1 MSDIQEELQHLDP
14 YILEQVVKAKP
25 YSMTSGTRLAHTYT
39 TIQDLDARGI
49 TGDIVECGVWKGGHI
64 IMSWLANTNTKRN
77 FWLYDTFEGMTEPT
91 MEDYKINHDG
101 TLGYAYRSSKAKEGY
116 NNWCRSELS
125 EVVNNLDKFKLP
137 QKQTKFIKGDCN
149 QTLKDPKN
157 LPDNIAFLRLDTD
170 WYESTLTEILQL
182 WPRLQ
187 VGGIMVLDDY
197 HSWQGSKKAFNE
209 VFGNSLKIHT
219 IDRTAIYVKK
229 ERP

>member
-14 YILEQVVKAKP
+14 YILEQVLKAKP

-39 TIQDLDARGI
+39 TIQELDAKGI

-137 QKQTKFIKGDCN
+137 QKQTKFINSD
-149 QTLKDPKN
+149 
-157 LPDNIAFLRLDTD
+157 
-170 WYESTLTEILQL
+170 
-182 WPRLQ
+182 
-187 VGGIMVLDDY
+187 VL
-197 HSWQGSKKAFNE
+197 
-209 VFGNSLKIHT
+209 
-219 IDRTAIYVKK
+219 
-229 ERP
+229 

>member
-1 MSDIQEELQHLDP
+1 MVFLLTEFTATDGQ
-14 YILEQVVKAKP
+14 AKKKESS
-25 YSMTSGTRLAHTYT
+25 Y
-39 TIQDLDARGI
+39 
-49 TGDIVECGVWKGGHI
+49 
-64 IMSWLANTNTKRN
+64 
-77 FWLYDTFEGMTEPT
+77 FW
-91 MEDYKINHDG
+91 
-101 TLGYAYRSSKAKEGY
+101 
-116 NNWCRSELS
+116 
-125 EVVNNLDKFKLP
+125 
-137 QKQTKFIKGDCN
+137 
-149 QTLKDPKN
+149 LKDPKN

-219 IDRTAIYVKK
+219 IDRTAIYVMK

>member
-1 MSDIQEELQHLDP
+1 MWKINN
-14 YILEQVVKAKP
+14 VK
-25 YSMTSGTRLAHTYT
+25 
-39 TIQDLDARGI
+39 
-49 TGDIVECGVWKGGHI
+49 GDFVECGVWKGGHI

-157 LPDNIAFLRLDTD
+157 LPDNIAFLRLDTEINLSIID
-170 WYESTLTEILQL
+170 KALTPLSFQQFSNPIALL
-182 WPRLQ
+182 
-187 VGGIMVLDDY
+187 
-197 HSWQGSKKAFNE
+197 
-209 VFGNSLKIHT
+209 T
-219 IDRTAIYVKK
+219 IWLFFI
-229 ERP
+229 